1 MKKQLH
7 SDAVYDDP
15 APYSQGRIH
24 DGTIYL
30 AGLDPVDE
38 TGEIVGDEIETQTT
52 QTLRNVEELLA
63 AADSSCANIVSVTAY
78 LIDGD
83 DFAVFNRAYAAFLP
97 DPKPARTTVVVDE
110 LVTDA
115 RVELQVI
122 AAQS

>member
-1 MKKQLH
+1 MVEQLQCE
-7 SDAVYDDP
+7 SVYEDP

-38 TGEIVGDEIETQTT
+38 AGELVGDDIEPQTT
-52 QTLRNVEELLA
+52 QTLRNVEQLLT
-63 AADSSCANIVSVTAY
+63 AADSSCSNIVSVTAY
-78 LIDGD
+78 LIDRD
-83 DFAVFNRAYAAFLP
+83 DFSGFNRAFASFLP

-110 LVTDA
+110 LVTHA
-115 RVELQVI
+115 RIELQVI

>member
-1 MKKQLH
+1 MVEQLQC
-7 SDAVYDDP
+7 DTVYEDP

-24 DGTIYL
+24 NETIYL

-38 TGEIVGDEIETQTT
+38 AGNVVGDDIETQTT
-52 QTLRNVEELLA
+52 QTLRNVGQLLA
-63 AADSSCANIVSVTAY
+63 AADSSCTNIVSVTAY

-83 DFAVFNRAYAAFLP
+83 DFPGFNRAFAAFLP
-97 DPKPARTTVVVDE
+97 DPKPSRTTVVVDE

-115 RVELQVI
+115 KIELQVI

>member
-1 MKKQLH
+1 MVEQLQCDSVH
-7 SDAVYDDP
+7 ENP

-38 TGEIVGDEIETQTT
+38 TGDIVGDDIETQTT
-52 QTLRNVEELLA
+52 QTLRNVEQLLVV
-63 AADSSCANIVSVTAY
+63 ADSSCSNIVSVTAY

-83 DFAVFNRAYAAFLP
+83 DFAGFNQAFDAFLS

-110 LVTDA
+110 LVTAA

>member
-1 MKKQLH
+1 MVKQLQ
-7 SDAVYDDP
+7 SDAVFDDP

-38 TGEIVGDEIETQTT
+38 TGDIVGDGIEAQTT
-52 QTLRNVEELLA
+52 QTLRNVEQLLA

-78 LIDGD
+78 LIDRD
-83 DFAVFNRAYAAFLP
+83 DFPGFNRAFASVLP

-115 RVELQVI
+115 KIELQVI
-122 AAQS
+122 AAKQ

>member
-1 MKKQLH
+1 MVEQLQCE
-7 SDAVYDDP
+7 SVYQDP

-24 DGTIYL
+24 DGTVYL

-38 TGEIVGDEIETQTT
+38 AGEIVGDDIETQTT

-63 AADSSCANIVSVTAY
+63 VADSSCANIVSVTAY
-78 LIDGD
+78 LIDRGD
-83 DFAVFNRAYAAFLP
+83 FVGFNRAFAAFLP

-115 RVELQVI
+115 KIELQVI

>member
-1 MKKQLH
+1 MVEQLQCD
-7 SDAVYDDP
+7 SVYDDP

-30 AGLDPVDE
+30 AGLDPVDGD
-38 TGEIVGDEIETQTT
+38 GEIVGDEIETQTT
-52 QTLRNVEELLA
+52 QTLRNVERLLA

-78 LIDGD
+78 LVDGD
-83 DFAVFNRAYAAFLP
+83 DFAGFNRAFDAFLP

-115 RVELQVI
+115 RIELQVI
-122 AAQS
+122 AAQR

>member
-1 MKKQLH
+1 MVKQLQCER
-7 SDAVYDDP
+7 VYDDP

-30 AGLDPVDE
+30 AGLDPVDGD
-38 TGEIVGDEIETQTT
+38 GEIVGDEIETQTT
-52 QTLRNVEELLA
+52 QTLRNVERLLA

-78 LIDGD
+78 LVDGD
-83 DFAVFNRAYAAFLP
+83 DFAGFNRAFDAFLP

-115 RVELQVI
+115 RIERQVI
-122 AAQS
+122 AAQR

>member
-1 MKKQLH
+1 MVEQLH
-7 SDAVYDDP
+7 CDSVYDDP

-24 DGTIYL
+24 NGTVYL
-30 AGLDPVDE
+30 AGLDPVGED
-38 TGEIVGDEIETQTT
+38 GEIVGDEIEPQTT
-52 QTLRNVEELLA
+52 QTLRNVEQLLA
-63 AADSSCANIVSVTAY
+63 AADSSCSNIVSVTAY

-83 DFAVFNRAYAAFLP
+83 DFAGFNRAFAAFLP
-97 DPKPARTTVVVDE
+97 DPKPARTTVVVEE